1 MGAGRWPTLHRRHT
15 VVDTAN
21 ALWLGPVT
29 RNVLGPDWLM
39 PPLVF
44 ISPRGA
50 REILVADVHANRR
63 LSTAHPVGQSVAVVV
78 ATPAINRDV
87 GVIRLRPKTAANA
100 VL

>member
-1 MGAGRWPTLHRRHT
+1 
-15 VVDTAN
+15 
-21 ALWLGPVT
+21 
-29 RNVLGPDWLM
+29 M

-50 REILVADVHANRR
+50 REILVADVHANRQ

-78 ATPAINRDV
+78 ATPATNRDV
-87 GVIRLRPKTAANA
+87 GVISLRPKTAANA